1 MSILVVAEHDN
12 KDNKSATL
20 VTIAAAQ
27 AIGGDIDV
35 LVAGSGVDGVASQVA
50 SVPGVNKVLVA
61 DNAAYEHQLAENLG
75 DLVAEIAAPYSHVLA
90 PHTANGRSFLPRVA
104 AKLGVAQISDIISVE
119 SPDTFKRPIYA
130 GNAIATVK
138 SNDAVKVVSVREYG
152 LRRRCGDGRQR
163 KRRSHRKRNR
173 CRRFKLCLQE
183 IAESERP
190 ELTAASVI
198 ISGGRGMQNGENF
211 SMLDGIA
218 DKLGAAIG
226 ASRAAV
232 DAGFVPND
240 MQVGQ
245 TGKICAGS
253 VHRGRHLERSSTWP
267 V

>member
-119 SPDTFKRPIYA
+119 SSDTFKRPIYA

-138 SNDAVKVVSVREYG
+138 SNDAVKVVSVRG
-152 LRRRCGDGRQR
+152 
-163 KRRSHRKRNR
+163 
-173 CRRFKLCLQE
+173 
-183 IAESERP
+183 
-190 ELTAASVI
+190 TAYDAVAATGGSASV
-198 ISGGRGMQNGENF
+198 EA
-211 SMLDGIA
+211 IA
-218 DKLGAAIG
+218 N
-226 ASRAAV
+226 V
-232 DAGFVPND
+232 TDAGV
-240 MQVGQ
+240 
-245 TGKICAGS
+245 
-253 VHRGRHLERSSTWP
+253 
-267 V
+267 